1 MMFSWVQ
8 RYKIIIAYTNYK
20 YTNYKE
26 NGKISY
32 FFRENTVFPEETNF
46 FGHFLGDI
54 AENV

>member
-20 YTNYKE
+20 E
-26 NGKISY
+26 NEEISH
-32 FFRENTVFPEETNF
+32 FFRKNMVFPEETNF